1 MRLAVMTEPQQGL
14 SYDDL
19 RRTVQHAEAEG
30 FEAFFRSDHYGSFPG
45 ADDHPTTDAWTTLA
59 GLARE
64 TSRIRL
70 GTLVSPVTFRHPG
83 ALAKQAVT
91 VDEMSGGRVE
101 VGVGSGWNEGE
112 HAELGLPFPPP
123 VERFD
128 MLEEELEILHGLWR
142 EPDGWSF
149 AGRHWQVSGAH
160 VRPRPLQQPHPPLIV
175 GAGGKPRSIRLA
187 ARWADEYNVNG
198 VDPDAARRIRAAL
211 DRACSAEGRAPGS
224 VVFSVMTVIIV
235 GATDAEV
242 AERVEAMLQV
252 LGIGGEQA
260 DRWLAS
266 RRPRALIGNPDTV
279 VERIR
284 AYESAGVQRI
294 MLQDWLPTD
303 LDMLS
308 LVAREILPRVSE
320 PA

>member
-14 SYDDL
+14 SYADL
-19 RRTVQHAEAEG
+19 LGTVRHAEAEG
-30 FEAFFRSDHYGSFPG
+30 FEAFFRSDHFGSFPG

-70 GTLVSPVTFRHPG
+70 GTLVSPVTFRIPG
-83 ALAKQAVT
+83 TLAKQVAT

-101 VGVGSGWNEGE
+101 LGVGTGWNERE
-112 HAELGLPFPPP
+112 HEQYGIPFPP
-123 VERFD
+123 VGERFE
-128 MLEEELEILHGLWR
+128 MLEEELAILHGLWR

-149 AGRHWQVSGAH
+149 DGRHWRVEETL
-160 VRPRPLQQPHPPLIV
+160 VRPRPLQRPHPPIII

-198 VDPDAARRIRAAL
+198 PEPAAMGAIRDALHAA
-211 DRACSAEGRAPGS
+211 CEAEGRPAGS
-224 VVFSVMTVIIV
+224 VVFSAMAGVVV
-235 GATDAEV
+235 GANDAEV
-242 AERVEAMLQV
+242 RERIGRMLAAF
-252 LGIGGEQA
+252 GMSGGDA
-260 DRWLAS
+260 DAWVAA
-266 RRPRALIGNPDTV
+266 RRNRYLIGTPDAV
-279 VERIR
+279 LERLR
-284 AYESAGVQRI
+284 DYAAAGVQRL

-308 LVAREILPRVSE
+308 LIAREVLPQ
-320 PA
+320 A